1 MLPDDDPNLEF
12 SFNSINVTQ
21 EDVKDH
27 IHLLNVS
34 KPGGSDEVMPRIIKI
49 ACNPLIEHLTQLLT
63 DPLHWV
69 RSPLSGKWRISQLS
83 SKAKA
88 TIKIP

>member
-12 SFNSINVTQ
+12 SFNSMNITQ
-21 EDVKDH
+21 QGVKDQ

-34 KPGGSDEVMPRIIKI
+34 KPGEVMPRLIKI
-49 ACNPLIEHLTQLLT
+49 ACNPLIEPLTQLFN
-63 DPLHWV
+63 
-69 RSPLSGKWRISQLS
+69 RSIALGKSLLSVKWRISQLS

-88 TIKIP
+88 MIKIP